1 MPVHFEEGQ
10 SWWKKLIAAGF
21 DKRKPAVVVS
31 TGVSMYLTKEANL
44 AMLRQ
49 MMKLASGSTF
59 AMTFIL
65 SLDLLYPEER
75 FSLEFV
81 MKKA

>member
-1 MPVHFEEGQ
+1 
-10 SWWKKLIAAGF
+10 
-21 DKRKPAVVVS
+21 
-31 TGVSMYLTKEANL
+31 
-44 AMLRQ
+44 